1 MFATYVSLI
10 IKWLDIEIHLHK
22 SCINSYTTKVS
33 DHTPGKFKSKVLWVG
48 NTNQLMELLSS
59 VWYGDLVKHV
69 EGGDLSYSAFIHDAE
84 IFFNRK
90 ITKPFD
96 RRAQLAARKKN
107 PTPLLDYLKRVFT
120 EKIIKLK
127 SDI

>member
-1 MFATYVSLI
+1 
-10 IKWLDIEIHLHK
+10 
-22 SCINSYTTKVS
+22 
-33 DHTPGKFKSKVLWVG
+33 
-48 NTNQLMELLSS
+48 MELLSS
-59 VWYGDLVKHV
+59 VWYGDLVKHM

-107 PTPLLDYLKRVFT
+107 HTPLLDYLKRVFT